1 MFNAWWLSRLL
12 PVSKSIRFGYEKNRK
27 GFGFSPWRT
36 GPIVLLISKRGERFP
51 RYIYICVCVYFASAY
66 YTLSTFLCRSLSIYI
81 YLLPLPS
88 VADPIRASSFKSVV
102 LVARYQL
109 RFSRGFSPPKKPKRV
124 SPFCLLRRKKKQV
137 LFSWK
142 FEESRKKKVSRSLE
156 GKDFGNLVAPLFVKI
171 RGRSKKKRF
180 HDLWRGRIL
189 EILSLLFSWK
199 FEEGQKKKRFHDF
212 WRGRIL
218 EILSLLFS

>member
-142 FEESRKKKVSRSLE
+142 FEESRKK
-156 GKDFGNLVAPLFVKI
+156 
-171 RGRSKKKRF
+171 RF

-199 FEEGQKKKRFHDF
+199 FEEGRKKKRFHDL

-218 EILSLLFS
+218 EILSRERNRDGICWKADHVWGRESISVAKSL